1 MPREE
6 DVEGLVNV
14 FDVVLVFVE
23 DKELR
28 YDLRFW
34 HLCGF
39 VVCLVFLLFFG
50 VFVYCV

>member
-6 DVEGLVNV
+6 DVEGLVDV

-23 DKELR
+23 DEELR

-39 VVCLVFLLFFG
+39 VVCFFRCFLACS
-50 VFVYCV
+50 YMACM